1 MTDTTST
8 APSIRFARLPRRGVL
23 LGFSA
28 LRLTSLCVAVAA
40 FVPALFLAGAQGAAL
55 TSPIWGSAIAATFV
69 PWRGT
74 PLIEWIPTAAH
85 YAWRGATGQTR
96 FRARPEQPRPAGT
109 LALPGDA
116 AALRFLIDAETGAAM
131 LHDPHAQTLTA
142 VAILRHP
149 SFVLQS
155 PDEQARRVHG
165 WSRTLAHLAAT
176 GSGTRVQILEVTLP
190 DAGRGI
196 TGWWETHA
204 SAERGGWVVRQYE
217 ELMTTVVPAA
227 STHRTLAALSLDLRK
242 ARPLIRQSGRG
253 IAGAAAFLK
262 QEMTS
267 FQTSLRAAEI
277 HLDNWLGEEDVAAT
291 LRTAYDPTFGSTDQA
306 TAQLATAG
314 PVAVDEHWDHV
325 RHDTGRS
332 AVLWVNEWP
341 RVAAPPFFLHSL
353 VFQPGI
359 RKTISMTYE
368 PIPADEAIRD
378 IRRAKVEYATD
389 AAQKAKLGV
398 IADLSDSVEASDVVD
413 RERALIAGHAD
424 IRFTG
429 LVAIT
434 AGSIEEL
441 EAAVA
446 EIARAAIQSGCET
459 RRLYGQQAR
468 AFTAAALPLG
478 RKVSK

>member
-8 APSIRFARLPRRGVL
+8 APAIRFARLPRRGVL

-28 LRLTSLCVAVAA
+28 LRLASLGVAVAA
-40 FVPALFLAGAQGAAL
+40 LVPALFVAGSQGAAL
-55 TSPIWGSAIAATFV
+55 TMPLWGGAIAAAFV

-74 PLIEWIPTAAH
+74 PLIEWVPTALH
-85 YAWRGATGQTR
+85 YAWRGATSQTR
-96 FRARPEQPRPAGT
+96 FRARPDRPRPAGT

-116 AALRFLIDAETGAAM
+116 AALRFLIDSETGAAM
-131 LHDPHAQTLTA
+131 LHDPHAQTLTV
-142 VAILRHP
+142 VALLRHP
-149 SFVLQS
+149 SFILQS

-204 SAERGGWVVRQYE
+204 SAERGGWVARQYE
-217 ELMTTVVPAA
+217 ELMTTVVPSA

-253 IAGAAAFLK
+253 LAGAAAFLK

-267 FQTSLRAAEI
+267 FHASLRAAEI
-277 HLDNWLGEEDVAAT
+277 RLDSWLGEEDVAAT
-291 LRTAYDPTFGSTDQA
+291 LRTAYDPGFGATDQA
-306 TAQLATAG
+306 TAKLATAG
-314 PVAVDEHWDHV
+314 PVAVDEHWGHV
-325 RHDTGRS
+325 RHDTGHS
-332 AVLWVNEWP
+332 AVLWVSEWP
-341 RVAAPPFFLHSL
+341 RVAAPPHFLHSL

-429 LVAIT
+429 LVVT
-434 AGSIEEL
+434 YSVNGTL
-441 EAAVA
+441 KRGV
-446 EIARAAIQSGCET
+446 
-459 RRLYGQQAR
+459 
-468 AFTAAALPLG
+468 
-478 RKVSK
+478 

>member
-1 MTDTTST
+1 MTETTST
-8 APSIRFARLPRRGVL
+8 ATSIRFARLPRRGVL

-28 LRLTSLCVAVAA
+28 LRIATLGIAVAT
-40 FVPALFLAGAQGAAL
+40 FVPALFVAGSQGAAL
-55 TSPIWGSAIAATFV
+55 TMPLWAGAIAAAFV
-69 PWRGT
+69 PWRGS
-74 PLIEWIPTAAH
+74 PLIEWVPTVAH
-85 YAWRGATGQTR
+85 YAWRSATSQTR
-96 FRARPEQPRPAGT
+96 FRARPDRPRPAGT

-116 AALRFLIDAETGAAM
+116 AALRFLIDTETGAAM

-142 VAILRHP
+142 VAMLRHP

-176 GSGTRVQILEVTLP
+176 GSGTRVQILEVALP

-204 SAERGGWVVRQYE
+204 PEDRGGWVVRQYE
-217 ELMTTVVPAA
+217 DLMTTVVPAA

-253 IAGAAAFLK
+253 LAGAAAFLK

-277 HLDNWLGEEDVAAT
+277 HLDDWLGEEDVAAT
-291 LRTAYDPTFGSTDQA
+291 LRTAYDPGFGATDQA
-306 TAQLATAG
+306 TAKLATAG

-325 RHDTGRS
+325 RHDTGHS
-332 AVLWVNEWP
+332 AVLWVSEWP

-413 RERALIAGHAD
+413 RERALISGHAD

-434 AGSIEEL
+434 AGTVEEL

-478 RKVSK
+478 RKVSR